1 MFDIENFMYRIYK
14 FFIDCGI
21 VVINKMSEE
30 ILVILKVMS
39 LIVYSGNIVNWNRL
53 KRYLNYGVIV
63 EVIFCLFISFKNS
76 IEVM

>member
-1 MFDIENFMYRIYK
+1 M
-14 FFIDCGI
+14 
-21 VVINKMSEE
+21 VINKMSEE

>member
-1 MFDIENFMYRIYK
+1 
-14 FFIDCGI
+14 
-21 VVINKMSEE
+21 MSEE

-76 IEVM
+76 IEVNVIVIFKLCLIIYDI